1 MTKVEDKRLET
12 QSSIS
17 IVSLQLGCY
26 LASEIPKAVA
36 DTAES
41 ELSRQVEQAI
51 LRGAW
56 VGRFGEDLHLHL
68 STCNSDFLQAG
79 AYPKDP
85 LEEVREL
92 ALKAGLQALK
102 KALDL
107 KAAQPDAQKVL
118 SSPPAEQLKALNV
131 RCVHFPY
138 SERGAEPIFVA
149 KAIDGS
155 WGFFN
160 RALFNL
166 FFNPDKGSGRRI
178 EGNDY
183 LAVVESIEDL
193 ETGRETVRTYEFGPS
208 QMNEL
213 VALIA
218 DSEQW
223 RLTGVYAVKGKFGI
237 GELKDEPAAMVGGN
251 RHPVMIGRSQ
261 SGLPAIG
268 EFTQSVG
275 EFYFGPG
282 GPNGSYRVGLVPTNL
297 DQARPSVSPAGAA
310 RVVAYAYQSYD
321 RGRIPA
327 GPDVVDVFDQNR
339 PETVRL
345 QKDASHLIGHMIG
358 HGEFEPYL
366 NPHVAERLAQE
377 QADSIEKRF
386 APIPESDPLIES
398 LNQRSIFTISDI
410 KADAG
415 GRVGHT
421 TPPHHFRYVAEAS
434 LREAKNRGLISAT
447 SEFIEVGDDEHLLMT
462 HTRGADDNSIHLFA
476 YRTFFRQV
484 WFSEVLGHKWYGLGQ
499 DLVGEASAGL
509 ATEELANLTDD
520 FLALLPESLPASE
533 RVHLESL
540 EKSYRDWKAGTGDN
554 REPTPVFSGNVSG
567 QGPGF
572 AEIPLTRP
580 QPVGLLAIDKAGPS
594 AFNVPVWRAL
604 QQANSDGSLPAYL
617 QKSGASGA
625 VLEIWDVEEHQRI
638 FLDVDAERAIA
649 ERLLGAVEKFN
660 IKRVWSRGGDQ
671 WRPSELAQ
679 SLQDVLLAASTE
691 KLAVISG
698 GEYLGKD
705 DPVLLAVQPLAQALN
720 RFLRDQFY
728 MTQGDGRGSH
738 YMFPTPLSFRDA
750 IATIYSRG
758 VAVAAWIGLDGSGQI
773 TEFRDVFADPIY
785 EAARDRAY
793 TLNKAIWDA
802 QGGNFTPVGVGA
814 AKVEQSYPLAKTL
827 DRITAEDSPYASQ
840 RLARDEERQPVT

>member
-1 MTKVEDKRLET
+1 MIHTEEQRLIS
-12 QSSIS
+12 QSNIS
-17 IVSLQLGCY
+17 IVSLHLGRY
-26 LASEIPKAVA
+26 LEDEIPKAVA
-36 DTAES
+36 DTAEI
-41 ELSRQVEQAI
+41 ELRRRVDEGV

-56 VGRFGEDLHLHL
+56 VGRFGEDLLLHV
-68 STCNSDFLQAG
+68 STYNADFLENG
-79 AYPKDP
+79 SYRKDP
-85 LEEVREL
+85 LQEAR
-92 ALKAGLQALK
+92 KATQQAALQALRRG
-102 KALDL
+102 LEL
-107 KAAQPDAQKVL
+107 KAAKPEVEAIL
-118 SSPPAEQLKALNV
+118 TSSPEEQLRTLDARTLN
-131 RCVHFPY
+131 FSY
-138 SERGAEPIFVA
+138 SERGAEPIFVT

-193 ETGRETVRTYEFGPS
+193 EAGKETVRTYEFGSS
-208 QMNEL
+208 QINEL

-223 RLTGVYAVKGKFGI
+223 RVSGIYAVRGKFGT
-237 GELKDEPAAMVGGN
+237 GEFRDEPAAVVGGH

-268 EFTQSVG
+268 EFIQSVG

-282 GPNGSYRVGLVPTNL
+282 GCNGSYRVGLVPCNL
-297 DQARPSVSPAGAA
+297 DQARASVSPAGSA
-310 RVVAYAYQSYD
+310 RVAAYAYQSYD
-321 RGRIPA
+321 HGRIPTGA
-327 GPDVVDVFDQNR
+327 DVVDVFDQNR
-339 PETVRL
+339 PETIRL
-345 QKDASHLIGHMIG
+345 QRDARHLIGYMIS

-377 QADSIEKRF
+377 QADALSGRF
-386 APIPESDPLIES
+386 ESIPESDPLIED
-398 LNQRSIFTISDI
+398 LNRRSIFTISDI
-410 KADAG
+410 KADVG
-415 GRVGHT
+415 GKVGHT
-421 TPPHHFRYVAEAS
+421 SPPDHFRHVAEAS
-434 LREAKNRGLISAT
+434 LREAQNSGLIFAT

-462 HTRGADDNSIHLFA
+462 HTRGADNNAIHLFA

-484 WFSEVLGHKWYGLGQ
+484 WVSEVLGHKWYGLGQ

-509 ATEELANLTDD
+509 TTEELANLTDR
-520 FLALLPESLPASE
+520 FLALLPESLPASQQA
-533 RVHLESL
+533 HLEL
-540 EKSYRDWKAGTGDN
+540 LKKSYRDWKAGTGKN
-554 REPTPVFSGNVSG
+554 RKPAPVFSGNVSG

-572 AEIPLTRP
+572 AEIPLTRA
-580 QPVGLLAIDKAGPS
+580 QPIGLLAIDKAGPS

-604 QQANSDGSLPAYL
+604 NQAAENGILPDYL
-617 QKSGASGA
+617 RETGARGA

-638 FLDVDAERAIA
+638 FLDLESEKSII

-660 IKRVWSRGGDQ
+660 IKRIWSRGESWKHSQ
-671 WRPSELAQ
+671 PSE
-679 SLQDVLLAASTE
+679 SLRDVLLAASTE

-705 DPVLLAVQPLAQALN
+705 DPVLLTVQPLADALN
-720 RFLRDQFY
+720 QFLRDQFY

-738 YMFPTPLSFRDA
+738 YMFPTPLSFQDA
-750 IATIYSRG
+750 VATVYSRA
-758 VAVAAWIGLDGSGQI
+758 VAVAARIDLDHNGQI
-773 TEFRDVFADPIY
+773 TEFRDIFSDPIY
-785 EAARDRAY
+785 EPARDRAY
-793 TLNKAIWDA
+793 NLNKAIWAA

-827 DRITAEDSPYASQ
+827 SRITASDSPYASR
-840 RLARDEERQPVT
+840 RLPRWEKTSSSS